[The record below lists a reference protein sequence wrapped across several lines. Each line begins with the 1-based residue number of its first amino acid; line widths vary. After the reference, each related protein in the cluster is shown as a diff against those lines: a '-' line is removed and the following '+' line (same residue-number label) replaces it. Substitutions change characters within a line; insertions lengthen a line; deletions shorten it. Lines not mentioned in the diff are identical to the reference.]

1 MRPLSLLL
9 GWLLVASVA
18 AAQGS
23 FTAIG
28 GPPGGRIGSLIAHP
42 SGSVAMVQD
51 DRLFCSFDDGQTWAT
66 PEAFLGLRTAG
77 IRREG
82 DAWLVGMASP
92 GIGQLSR
99 PYLSTDGCASWR
111 DVTGQDTR
119 AERAVKVAAGWFV
132 RDDSS
137 GLVRST
143 DQGATWQATGEIS
156 NQPPQATGSGDVF
169 ATSRLNNFAVLLR
182 WSADSTKWTS
192 VQVFWGAYGPVRLV
206 AGPGQSIVV
215 NYLSYFSGEVYSASR
230 DGGATWPINVGDHDF
245 AAPVFAPDGSLYV
258 GTSEHLVRYSPE
270 NASTN
275 VGPDSSGFRPV
286 AVTPAGTVLA
296 AGCRADCNANVLF
309 RQAAGGAWTR
319 TGPDK
324 ATSEVLAMTTEQ
336 GRLLAANATG
346 VYERDE
352 DGMWR
357 SATSLRVP
365 PRSPYESPYT
375 ERWQY
380 PSTIHVAAW
389 GTVYHSV
396 QTIAIPTSTGK
407 AETSSGQGGP
417 IVSHGDSTLLTLLDN
432 RCSPCVV
439 VRSTNRGQTWQ
450 AVDSVKAQTLVRL
463 ESGRIVVVATRNIT
477 NVAQHRIRYTDDGG
491 ATWSR
496 EIVLESPFPQQNVA
510 LAGLPGTSSLV
521 LVTDRD
527 RYRSDDS
534 GATWTRIGDGC
545 FLPSVAAASRGRGVL
560 ACYENDSRW
569 ALWGTTD
576 GFQSLSRLDVPS
588 FRWYVWYVG
597 FSGSGDARLPLAL
610 LDDGRLVL
618 PAEEGGLRVSAWPVA
633 NAEAETMPEAAD
645 GLSVWPNPARDAAT
659 IRARTV
665 PGETVRVEVFDLLG
679 RRVATL
685 HDGPASGALA
695 LPLDVSGL
703 MPGVY
708 VVRMMGGAS
717 AQTTRLVVQR

>member
-9 GWLLVASVA
+9 GWLLVASSAV
-18 AAQGS
+18 AQGS
-23 FTAIG
+23 FTSIG
-28 GPPGGRIGSLIAHP
+28 GPPGGRIGLLVAHP

-169 ATSRLNNFAVLLR
+169 AITRTNSNSPALVR
-182 WSADSTKWTS
+182 WSADSTKWTPLRS
-192 VQVFWGAYGPVRLV
+192 FYYYGAFTTGPSNALAVFSGSPLDYAVFL
-206 AGPGQSIVV
+206 S
-215 NYLSYFSGEVYSASR
+215 LSY
-230 DGGATWPINVGDHDF
+230 DGGRTWTSLGSYLYILLD
-245 AAPVFAPDGSLYV
+245 FAPDGSLYV
-258 GTSEHLVRYSPE
+258 STAGHLVRYRPDH
-270 NASTN
+270 ASTN
-275 VGPDSSGFRPV
+275 VGPDSSGFSSV

-296 AGCRADCNANVLF
+296 AGCRANCNFSVLF
-309 RQAAGGAWTR
+309 RQPVGGAWTR
-319 TGPDK
+319 SGPEE
-324 ATSEVLAMTTEQ
+324 ATSAVLAVTADQ

-346 VYERDE
+346 TYARGE
-352 DGMWR
+352 DGRWR
-357 SATSLRVP
+357 TANVVDLGIDPLWDAPSYYD
-365 PRSPYESPYT
+365 PRMPGAL
-375 ERWQY
+375 
-380 PSTIHVAAW
+380 HLALW
-389 GTVYHSV
+389 GTVYQLDTRVPVPVTGAGKSEAASLPGG
-396 QTIAIPTSTGK
+396 AIVT
-407 AETSSGQGGP
+407 
-417 IVSHGDSTLLTLLDN
+417 HGDSTLLVSLIGIDLL
-432 RCSPCVV
+432 R
-439 VRSTNRGQTWQ
+439 RSTNRGRTWQ

-496 EIVLESPFPQQNVA
+496 ETVLESAFPQHDVA
-510 LAGLPGTSSLV
+510 LAGLPGTASVV
-521 LVTDRD
+521 LVTGLDL
-527 RYRSDDS
+527 YRSDDS

-545 FLPSVAAASRGRGVL
+545 FSPTVIARSQERGVL
-560 ACYENDSRW
+560 ACETNSTW
-569 ALWGTTD
+569 TLWGTSD
-576 GFQSLSRLDVPS
+576 GFRTRSRLSVPP
-588 FRWYVWYVG
+588 FDLPTMQYPILRY
-597 FSGSGDARLPLAL
+597 RLPLAL

-618 PAEEGGLRVSAWPVA
+618 PAEKGGLRVSAWPVA

-695 LPLDVSGL
+695 LPFDVSGL

-708 VVRMMGGAS
+708 VVRMKGGAS